1 MPSRGGKSFPRG
13 YQGLPS
19 GEAGVL
25 AQVGSGQREN
35 ALGDPGLAPREM
47 EAVFL
52 FPKEASARSREILED
67 DLVSRQSVTL
77 RDARALGVDQDGTL
91 VFIQGDPGVIER
103 FESLAEEAAERL
115 GEDQAASLRAILRK
129 EEEDAAEGVGLL
141 FGGT

>member
-1 MPSRGGKSFPRG
+1 M
-13 YQGLPS
+13 
-19 GEAGVL
+19 
-25 AQVGSGQREN
+25 
-35 ALGDPGLAPREM
+35 D
-47 EAVFL
+47 AVFL

-67 DLVSRQSVTL
+67 DLISRQSVTL

-91 VFIQGDPGVIER
+91 VFIQGDPGAIER

-115 GEDQAASLRAILRK
+115 GEDQATSLRAILRK

>member
-1 MPSRGGKSFPRG
+1 
-13 YQGLPS
+13 
-19 GEAGVL
+19 
-25 AQVGSGQREN
+25 
-35 ALGDPGLAPREM
+35 M

-77 RDARALGVDQDGTL
+77 REARALGLDRDGTL
-91 VFIQGDPGVIER
+91 VFIQGDAGAVER
-103 FESLAEEAAERL
+103 FASLAEDTADRL
-115 GEDQAASLRAILRK
+115 GDDKAASLRALLRK

>member
-1 MPSRGGKSFPRG
+1 
-13 YQGLPS
+13 
-19 GEAGVL
+19 
-25 AQVGSGQREN
+25 
-35 ALGDPGLAPREM
+35 M

-77 RDARALGVDQDGTL
+77 RDARALGVDQDGML
-91 VFIQGDPGVIER
+91 VFIQGDPAAIER
-103 FESLAEEAAERL
+103 FESLAAEAAERL
-115 GEDQAASLRAILRK
+115 GEEQAAPLRAILRK